1 MPNHIAI
8 IGAGIAGVSA
18 AQVLTE
24 HGCSVTIFEKSRG
37 FGGRCATKRWEGHV
51 IDHGA
56 QYFTIR
62 DEAFQKAVQAASGEA
77 IQRIEAAVLD
87 EKGAVLPDTGRWYHR
102 DGNSRLVR
110 DLACGLVVKTEET
123 VRDARSLLRQNG
135 GNFDQVISTAPW
147 PQTASL
153 FGLETTFDYV
163 PCITALL
170 CYTGEWIGKT
180 KTTYAISDHKGPL
193 AWSACE
199 NHKLG
204 RIKEGSTVIVAQMS
218 EDFSREHLELPLDE
232 YPQRIRAAI
241 EDRWELPANAWS
253 NGLGHRWRY
262 ARVKSP
268 MPVVEL
274 PQGLYFAGDALV
286 ASRVE
291 GAWLAGV
298 GVAEKM
304 LGSLG

>member
-18 AQVLTE
+18 ARVLTE
-24 HGCSVTIFEKSRG
+24 QGCSVTIFEKSRG

-51 IDHGA
+51 VDHGA

-62 DEAFQKAVQAASGEA
+62 DEAFRKAVHAVSGDA
-77 IQRIEAAVLD
+77 IQRIEAAIFD
-87 EKGAVLPDTGRWYHR
+87 EKGETLPDTGRWYHR
-102 DGNSRLVR
+102 EGNSRLVR
-110 DLACGLVVKTEET
+110 DLARGLMVKTEET

-135 GNFDQVISTAPW
+135 GDFDQVISTAPW

-153 FGLETTFDYV
+153 FGLDTTFDYV

-180 KTTYAISDHKGPL
+180 KTAYAISDHQGPL

-204 RIKEGSTVIVAQMS
+204 RIKDGSTVIVTQMS
-218 EDFSREHLELPLDE
+218 EAFSREHLELPLDE
-232 YPQRIRAAI
+232 YPQRVRAWI
-241 EDRWELPANAWS
+241 EDRWELPASAREY
-253 NGLGHRWRY
+253 GLGHRWRY

-268 MPVVEL
+268 MPAVEL
-274 PQGLYFAGDALV
+274 PEGLHFAGDALI

-291 GAWLAGV
+291 DAWLAGAKTA
-298 GVAEKM
+298 GEILATLK
-304 LGSLG
+304 